1 MLSFFLLKISP
12 DNLLESQLTS
22 KASACKWPVHPPL
35 QYWRHR
41 SHRLLW
47 LMEVPADAALGI
59 KPHQQQTCD
68 TDLDANVFL
77 AND

>member
-1 MLSFFLLKISP
+1 MLSFFLLKISL

-22 KASACKWPVHPPL
+22 KPSACIWPVPPLL

-47 LMEVPADAALGI
+47 LTEVPADSALGI
-59 KPHQQQTCD
+59 GPQQQQTCD
-68 TDLDANVFL
+68 RVLDMDILL
-77 AND
+77 ASD